1 MIRVKFG
8 QIGVIVILVILL
20 TFMVSEFMG
29 FAHQLPKMEE
39 SQAIVLS
46 QNFSSQSKENSP
58 SDVQQKS
65 QIAEEKAFPVMLDG
79 KILFSVISARGIS
92 AKERAE
98 QISQRIETIA
108 QDWEIPVDSLQ
119 ILSLTES
126 QVLYAQADNTAPIS
140 IILLQKSD
148 AEFSG
153 KSLNELSERYL
164 IILQDAISQYRQ
176 LRSTRNQT
184 LAILYTAIST
194 IILLAFLIIQNK
206 IFPIIYAQ
214 IKILENTR
222 FRAIRFQNFELISP
236 KDLANF
242 WLRFFKLLRWSVICF
257 AFYLYFVWI
266 LGFFPATK
274 QWADEQAEIIF
285 KEFKNIGQAV
295 ISYTD
300 ELIVIAITIF
310 ISYYLIRLFK
320 RLFNAIAVG
329 RLSLPGFYR
338 EWAEPTYKL
347 VVLLIIALAGAII
360 FPYLPGADSPSFR
373 GISIFIGA
381 LVTLGSAGAISNLVG
396 GVILIYTRAFE
407 IGDRIEIGEV
417 IGDVMEKTILSTRIC
432 TVDNEIITIPN
443 SSIINSNIKNYSATL
458 RDLNQALI
466 LHTTITLGYDIPWRK
481 VQKVLIEA
489 ARSTSDILDNPVP
502 FVWPISLDDFYVSYQ
517 LKAYTN
523 NPSRLGEIY
532 AHLHQNI
539 LDKCN
544 EAGIEIMSSHYS
556 AIRDGNQNTIPAE
569 YLPDNYIS
577 PSFRMESPTT
587 KPENK
592 SP

>member
-8 QIGVIVILVILL
+8 QIGVIVVLVILL
-20 TFMVSEFMG
+20 TVMVGEFMG
-29 FAHQLPKMEE
+29 FAHQLLKMEE

-46 QNFSSQSKENSP
+46 QNFSQSKEDSP
-58 SDVQQKS
+58 SDVQEKS
-65 QIAEEKAFPVMLDG
+65 QIAEEKSFPVMLDE
-79 KILFSVISARGIS
+79 KILFSVISTRGIS
-92 AKERAE
+92 AKERAK

-108 QDWEIPVDSLQ
+108 QDWKIPVDSLQ

-164 IILQDAISQYRQ
+164 VILKDAISQYRQ
-176 LRSTRNQT
+176 ARSLSNRG

-194 IILLAFLIIQNK
+194 VVLLAFLIVQNK
-206 IFPIIYAQ
+206 LFPIIYAQ
-214 IKILENTR
+214 IRILENTR
-222 FRAIRFQNFELISP
+222 FRDIRWQNFQLISP
-236 KDLANF
+236 TELANF
-242 WLRFFKLLRWSVICF
+242 CLRLIRLLRWGIILL
-257 AFYLYFVWI
+257 AFYLYFIWI
-266 LGFFPATK
+266 LGFFPATR
-274 QWADEQAEIIF
+274 QWADQEAEIIF
-285 KEFKNIGQAV
+285 DEFKTIGQAFWG
-295 ISYTD
+295 YRD
-300 ELIVIAITIF
+300 ELIVIVITIL
-310 ISYYLIRLFK
+310 ISYYIIRLLK
-320 RLFNAIAVG
+320 RLFDAIAVG

-338 EWAEPTYKL
+338 EWAQPTYKL
-347 VVLLIIALAGAII
+347 VVLLIIALAAAII
-360 FPYLPGADSPSFR
+360 FPYLPGADSPSFQ
-373 GISIFIGA
+373 GISIFVGA
-381 LVTLGSAGAISNLVG
+381 LVTFGSAGAISNLVG
-396 GVILIYTRAFE
+396 GIILIYTRAFE

-432 TVDNEIITIPN
+432 SVDNEIITIPN
-443 SSIINSNIKNYSATL
+443 SSIISSNIKNYSATL
-458 RDLNQALI
+458 RDLNEALI

-489 ARSTSDILDNPVP
+489 ARSTEDILDNPVP

-523 NPSRLGEIY
+523 NPSKLGEIY

-577 PSFRMESPTT
+577 PGFRIESPTT